1 MALLNAPSET
11 TSLFF
16 IRRGLGVCSTYHLF
30 CGLDQHRNWMRKL
43 FAKKESQNSDNT
55 KPAPQLL
62 DTFLRFWKKDAAVER
77 LTDITVKHSVLELQ
91 SGGKNWA
98 KSLTYVLSFYGSKMI
113 LDCPNNF
120 GQVPIILDGSDLF
133 WSGPNHFRQVQIIK
147 LCPAKSNLNMT
158 KMIWTWPKQFV
169 FFQNNLDGPKS

>member
-1 MALLNAPSET
+1 
-11 TSLFF
+11 
-16 IRRGLGVCSTYHLF
+16 
-30 CGLDQHRNWMRKL
+30 MRKL

-98 KSLTYVLSFYGSKMI
+98 KSLTYVLSFYDFGPSKS
-113 LDCPNNF
+113 F
-120 GQVPIILDGSDLF
+120 
-133 WSGPNHFRQVQIIK
+133 
-147 LCPAKSNLNMT
+147 
-158 KMIWTWPKQFV
+158 
-169 FFQNNLDGPKS
+169 